1 MEASPQ
7 QQAIYTNVEKGNKNL
22 IVEAVA
28 GSGKTTTLIEAVRRM
43 RGSVAFLAYNKKIA
57 EEIKTRL
64 EKVPTSARVKAGTFH
79 SFGFGA
85 VMKALPGTKMD
96 DKKMMKIAAG
106 QEVPQE
112 LQAFA
117 LQCVSLAKQSA
128 IGVITSFD
136 DDAAWQRLVDHYDV
150 DDLLLTNPFKRDE
163 FSEAEMDARVQE
175 GLRWARQLLKKS
187 VDTDKI
193 GFDYDDMIYAP
204 LVHDMRMWL
213 NQWVLIDEAQDT
225 NPARRAFAKK
235 ILAPGGRL
243 LAVGDPR
250 QAIYGFTGADN
261 DALDIIAREFSAV
274 RLPLTVSYR
283 CAKAVVAQ
291 AQTVVD
297 HIQAA
302 PNAPEGSFGMITMG
316 EFANDHHVGLGPDDA
331 VLCRNTKPLVELAF
345 DLIRKGIGCHVEGK
359 DIGRGLVAL
368 VKKWKKAVTVGDL
381 LERLDDHLTRQTE
394 RFMVKGQELKAESLA
409 DRVETIKVIA
419 SGLPDDEPLAIL
431 VSRINDLFE
440 DTEPGS
446 LARHVTLS
454 TIHKSK
460 GREWERVYILGRN
473 KFMPSKFARQQ
484 WQMAQETNLAYVA
497 ITRAKRWLWEVMV

>member
-7 QQAIYTNVEKGNKNL
+7 QTLIYNNVEKGNKNL

-57 EEIKTRL
+57 DEIKARL

-85 VMKALPGTKMD
+85 IMKAMPGTKMD

-112 LQAFA
+112 LQSFA

-150 DDLLLTNPFKRDE
+150 DDLLLSNPFKREE
-163 FSEAEMDARVQE
+163 FSEAEMDSRVQE
-175 GLRWARQLLKKS
+175 GLRWARILLKKS

-283 CAKAVVAQ
+283 CAKAVVSQ

-302 PNAPEGSFGMITMG
+302 PGAPEGRFAMISSG
-316 EFANDHHVGLGPDDA
+316 EFGSYHKELSPDDA

-345 DLIRKGIGCHVEGK
+345 DLIRRGIGCHVEGK

-368 VKKWKKAVTVGDL
+368 VRKWKKAVTVADL
-381 LERLDDHLTRQTE
+381 LDRLDDHLTQQTE
-394 RFMVKGQELKAESLA
+394 RFLAKGQEMKAESLA

-419 SGLPDDEPLAIL
+419 SGLPDDAPLLEL
-431 VSRINDLFE
+431 VARINDLFE

-446 LARHVTLS
+446 PARHVTLS

-460 GREWERVYILGRN
+460 GREWERVFILGRN

-484 WQMAQETNLAYVA
+484 WQMEQETNLAYVA
-497 ITRAKRWLWEVMV
+497 ITRAKTTLMEVVL

>member
-7 QQAIYTNVEKGNKNL
+7 QSKIYQWVEKGAGNG

-43 RGSVAFLAYNKKIA
+43 KGSVAFLAYNKKIA
-57 EEIKTRL
+57 VEIESRL
-64 EKVPTSARVKAGTFH
+64 QKVQTFARVRAGTFH

-96 DKKMMKIAAG
+96 DKKMSKIAAG
-106 QEVPQE
+106 MEIPEE

-128 IGVITSFD
+128 IGVVTSFE
-136 DDAAWQRLVDHYDV
+136 DDAAWQRIVDHYDV
-150 DDLLLTNPFKRDE
+150 DDMLLSNPFKRE
-163 FSEAEMDARVQE
+163 ELSEAEIDRRVQS
-175 GLRWARQLLKKS
+175 GLVWAKKLLQKS
-187 VDTDKI
+187 VDCDKV
-193 GFDYDDMIYAP
+193 GFDFDDMIYAP
-204 LVHDMRMWL
+204 LVHDMKMWQ

-261 DALDIIAREFSAV
+261 DSLDIIAREFGAT

-283 CAKAVVAQ
+283 CSKAVVAQ
-291 AQTVVD
+291 AQTLVD

-302 PNAPEGSFGMITMG
+302 PTAPEGRFGMITMG
-316 EFANDHHVGLGPDDA
+316 EFVQEHASLGPFDA

-345 DLIRKGIGCHVEGK
+345 ILIQKGIGCHVEGK

-368 VKKWKKAVTVGDL
+368 CKRWKKAVTISDL
-381 LERLDDHLTRQTE
+381 IERLEDHLERQTE
-394 RFMVKGQELKAESLA
+394 RFLAKGQEMKAESLS
-409 DRVETIKVIA
+409 DRIETIKVIA
-419 SGLPDDEPLAIL
+419 SGLTDDAPLGDL
-431 VSRINDLFE
+431 VARINNLFE

-446 LARHVTLS
+446 PARHVTLS
-454 TIHKSK
+454 TAHKSK
-460 GREWERVYILGRN
+460 GREWERVFLFGRN
-473 KFMPSKFARQQ
+473 KYMPSPFARQA
-484 WQMAQETNLAYVA
+484 WQMDQEMNLQYVA
-497 ITRAKRWLWEVMV
+497 ITRAKLTLLEVLV

>member
-7 QQAIYTNVEKGNKNL
+7 QKMIYENVEKGRGNL
-22 IVEAVA
+22 LVEAVA
-28 GSGKTTTLIEAVRRM
+28 GSGKTTTLIEAVSRM
-43 RGSVAFLAYNKKIA
+43 KGSVAFLAYNKKIA
-57 EEIKTRL
+57 EEIKVRL
-64 EKVPTSARVKAGTFH
+64 QKVPTMGRVKAGTFH
-79 SFGFGA
+79 SFGYGA
-85 VMKALPGTKMD
+85 IMQAMPGTKMD
-96 DKKMMKIAAG
+96 EKKMTKIAAG
-106 QEVPQE
+106 CEVPQE

-117 LQCVSLAKQSA
+117 LQCVSLGKQSA
-128 IGVITSFD
+128 IGITTSFD
-136 DDAAWQRLVDHYDV
+136 DDMAWQRIVDHYDV
-150 DDLLLTNPFKRDE
+150 DDLLLANPFKRDE
-163 FSEAEMDARVQE
+163 FSETEMDARVQE
-175 GLRWARQLLKKS
+175 GLRWARILLKKS

-243 LAVGDPR
+243 LAVGDPH

-283 CAKAVVAQ
+283 CAKAVVSQ
-291 AQTVVD
+291 AQTVVS

-302 PNAPEGSFGMITMG
+302 PTAPEGRFAMISMSEFGLYHK
-316 EFANDHHVGLGPDDA
+316 ELAAQDV

-345 DLIRKGIGCHVEGK
+345 GLIQKGVGCHVEGK

-368 VKKWKKAVTVGDL
+368 VRKWKKAVTVSDL
-381 LERLDDHLTRQTE
+381 LERLDDHLTQQTE
-394 RFMVKGQELKAESLA
+394 RFLAKGQEMKAESLA

-419 SGLPDDEPLAIL
+419 SGLADDAPLLEL
-431 VSRINDLFE
+431 VARINDLFE

-446 LARHVTLS
+446 APRHVTLS

-460 GREWERVYILGRN
+460 GREWERVFILGRN
-473 KFMPSKFARQQ
+473 KFMPSRFARQQ

-497 ITRAKRWLWEVMV
+497 ITRAKTTLLEVMV

>member
-7 QQAIYTNVEKGNKNL
+7 QTVIYQWVESGKGNG

-43 RGSVAFLAYNKKIA
+43 KGSVAFLAYNKKIA
-57 EEIKTRL
+57 TEIESRL
-64 EKVPTSARVKAGTFH
+64 QRVQTTARVKSGTFH

-96 DKKMMKIAAG
+96 DKKMTKIAAG
-106 QEVPQE
+106 LEVPEE

-128 IGVITSFD
+128 IGVLTSFE

-150 DDLLLTNPFKRDE
+150 DDMLLSNPFKREE
-163 FSEAEMDARVQE
+163 FSEAEMDARVQA
-175 GLRWARQLLKKS
+175 GLAWAKKLLKKS
-187 VDTDKI
+187 VDTDKV
-193 GFDYDDMIYAP
+193 GFDFDDMIYAP

-261 DALDIIAREFSAV
+261 DALDIIAREFSAT

-291 AQTVVD
+291 AQTLVD

-302 PNAPEGSFGMITMG
+302 PTAPEGGFGMITAG
-316 EFANDHHVGLGPDDA
+316 EFAADYHKELAATDA

-345 DLIRKGIGCHVEGK
+345 ALIQKGIGCHVEGK

-368 VKKWKKAVTVGDL
+368 CRRWKKAATVADL
-381 LERLDDHLTRQTE
+381 LDRLEDYLARQTE
-394 RFMVKGQELKAESLA
+394 RFLAKGQEMKAESLS

-419 SGLPDDEPLAIL
+419 SGLADDAPLSEL
-431 VSRINDLFE
+431 VARINNLFE

-446 LARHVTLS
+446 PSRHVTLS
-454 TIHKSK
+454 TVHKSK
-460 GREWERVYILGRN
+460 GREWERVFIYGRN
-473 KFMPSKFARQQ
+473 KFMPSKFARQA
-484 WQMAQETNLAYVA
+484 WQMDQEVNLQYVA
-497 ITRAKRWLWEVMV
+497 ITRAKRTLVEVTV